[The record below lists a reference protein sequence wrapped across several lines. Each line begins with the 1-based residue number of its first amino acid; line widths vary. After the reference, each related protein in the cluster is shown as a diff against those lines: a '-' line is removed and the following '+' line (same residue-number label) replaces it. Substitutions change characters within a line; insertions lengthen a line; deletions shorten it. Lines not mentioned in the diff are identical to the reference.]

1 MAENTQVDTM
11 TEIRWHARG
20 GQGAKTAATLIAA
33 VALEE
38 GKFSQGFPDYG
49 PEREGAPIRGYTRV
63 SDGKIRVH
71 SAIYNPDIVVVLDPT
86 LLDSVDVTEGLKDG
100 GIVLVNSNQPP
111 AEIRKKLGVD
121 NARVFT
127 VDATQIAI
135 DEIGRAIP
143 NTPMMGAL
151 MKVMPLLR
159 IDTIKKDVEKKFK
172 SKGDRI
178 VQGNFRAID
187 RAFEEVKEA

>member
-1 MAENTQVDTM
+1 MAGNM

-38 GKFSQGFPDYG
+38 GSYSQGFPDYG
-49 PEREGAPIRGYTRV
+49 PEREGAPIRGYTRI
-63 SDGKIRVH
+63 SDQPIRVH
-71 SAIYNPDIVVVLDPT
+71 SAIYHPDVVVVLDAT
-86 LLDSVDVTEGLKDG
+86 LLETVDVTEGLKEG
-100 GIVLVNSNQPP
+100 GILLINSADSP
-111 AEIRKKLGVD
+111 AAVRKQVGMEGGKVC
-121 NARVFT
+121 T

-135 DEIGRAIP
+135 DEIGRPIP

-151 MKVMPLLR
+151 VKVVPTLKL
-159 IDTIKKDVEKKFK
+159 DTILKDVEKKFK

-178 VQGNFRAID
+178 VEGNFRAIR
-187 RAFEEVKEA
+187 RANEEVQEG

>member
-1 MAENTQVDTM
+1 MPKDTM

-20 GQGAKTAATLIAA
+20 GQGAKTAATLVAA

-38 GKFSQGFPDYG
+38 GKYSQGFPDYG
-49 PEREGAPIRGYTRV
+49 PEREGAPVRGYTRI
-63 SDGKIRVH
+63 SDEPIWVH
-71 SAIYNPDIVVVLDPT
+71 SAIYTPDIVVVLDPT

-100 GIVLVNSNQPP
+100 GIVLVNSSHDP
-111 AEIRKKLGVD
+111 AQLREELGLKD
-121 NARVFT
+121 AKVFT
-127 VDATQIAI
+127 VDATQISI
-135 DEIGRAIP
+135 EEIGRAIP

-151 MKVMPLLR
+151 MKVMPILKLES
-159 IDTIKKDVEKKFK
+159 ILADIEKKFK

-178 VQGNFRAID
+178 VQGNFRAIK